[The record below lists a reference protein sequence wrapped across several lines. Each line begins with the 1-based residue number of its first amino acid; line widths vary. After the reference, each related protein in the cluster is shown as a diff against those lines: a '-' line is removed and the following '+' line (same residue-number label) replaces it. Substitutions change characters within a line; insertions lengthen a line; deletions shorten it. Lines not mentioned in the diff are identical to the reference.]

1 MGKPESCPLRLTRY
15 VGTFLRTTLS
25 ALCCVS
31 ALVLSPAATLG
42 VAAQQPDSGSPV
54 SLNRIK
60 KQLARPP
67 APELKPEAPVPLR
80 VPTFRS
86 RVDQRVFVLTLE
98 EALHKEFDLN
108 DLQRQSA
115 EWTSRCCG
123 INLGQV
129 LQMIDDAMKER
140 KIRKTREQ
148 IWRELA
154 ELEAARK
161 KLPPAEVK

>member
-1 MGKPESCPLRLTRY
+1 M
-15 VGTFLRTTLS
+15 
-25 ALCCVS
+25 
-31 ALVLSPAATLG
+31 
-42 VAAQQPDSGSPV
+42 
-54 SLNRIK
+54 
-60 KQLARPP
+60 
-67 APELKPEAPVPLR
+67 
-80 VPTFRS
+80 
-86 RVDQRVFVLTLE
+86 FVLTLE

-115 EWTSRCCG
+115 EWSSRCCG

-154 ELEAARK
+154 ELEAARRN
-161 KLPPAEVK
+161 LPPAEVK

>member
-1 MGKPESCPLRLTRY
+1 
-15 VGTFLRTTLS
+15 VGSFLRTTLS
-25 ALCCVS
+25 
-31 ALVLSPAATLG
+31 VLLGLLAIVAGPAAALG
-42 VAAQQPDSGSPV
+42 AAPQQPDSAPPV

-60 KQLARPP
+60 AQLAK
-67 APELKPEAPVPLR
+67 APVRELKPDAPVPLR

-115 EWTSRCCG
+115 EWASKCCG
-123 INLGQV
+123 INIGQV
-129 LQMIDDAMKER
+129 VQMIDDAMKER
-140 KIRKTREQ
+140 KIRKTQEQ

>member
-1 MGKPESCPLRLTRY
+1 
-15 VGTFLRTTLS
+15 VGTFLRTIPY
-25 ALCCVS
+25 ALLCVV
-31 ALVLSPAATLG
+31 ALVVCPAPL
-42 VAAQQPDSGSPV
+42 AAAPQQADSGSPV

-60 KQLARPP
+60 DKLAKAP
-67 APELKPEAPVPLR
+67 ARELKPEAPVPLR

-115 EWTSRCCG
+115 EWSSRCCG

-129 LQMIDDAMKER
+129 MQMIDDAMKAR

-161 KLPPAEVK
+161 KLPPAAPIEVK

>member
-1 MGKPESCPLRLTRY
+1 M
-15 VGTFLRTTLS
+15 FLRATLS
-25 ALCCVS
+25 ALPCVL
-31 ALVLSPAATLG
+31 ALIAGLSATLG
-42 VAAQQPDSGSPV
+42 AAPQQPDSAPPV

-60 KQLARPP
+60 AQLAR
-67 APELKPEAPVPLR
+67 APVRDLKPAAPVPLR
-80 VPTFRS
+80 APTFRS

-115 EWTSRCCG
+115 EWASKCCG
-123 INLGQV
+123 YNIGQLV
-129 LQMIDDAMKER
+129 EMASDALRAR
-140 KIRKTREQ
+140 KIRKTQEQ

-161 KLPPAEVK
+161 KLPQADVK

>member
-1 MGKPESCPLRLTRY
+1 VL
-15 VGTFLRTTLS
+15 
-25 ALCCVS
+25 ALGV
-31 ALVLSPAATLG
+31 SPAAPLG
-42 VAAQQPDSGSPV
+42 AAPQQADNGSPV

-60 KQLARPP
+60 EQLAK
-67 APELKPEAPVPLR
+67 APTRDLKPEAPVPLR

-115 EWTSRCCG
+115 EWRSRCCG

-129 LQMIDDAMKER
+129 VQMIDDAMKQR
-140 KIRKTREQ
+140 KIRKTQEQ

-161 KLPPAEVK
+161 KLPPADVK

>member
-1 MGKPESCPLRLTRY
+1 L
-15 VGTFLRTTLS
+15 
-25 ALCCVS
+25 
-31 ALVLSPAATLG
+31 ALVVSPAATLG
-42 VAAQQPDSGSPV
+42 AAPQQPDSGPAV
-54 SLNRIK
+54 SLSRIK
-60 KQLARPP
+60 EQLAKAP
-67 APELKPEAPVPLR
+67 ARELKPEAPVPLR

-115 EWTSRCCG
+115 EWASKCCG
-123 INLGQV
+123 FNIGQLV
-129 LQMIDDAMKER
+129 QIVDDALKER
-140 KIRKTREQ
+140 KIRKTQEQ

>member
-1 MGKPESCPLRLTRY
+1 M
-15 VGTFLRTTLS
+15 
-25 ALCCVS
+25 
-31 ALVLSPAATLG
+31 
-42 VAAQQPDSGSPV
+42 
-54 SLNRIK
+54 
-60 KQLARPP
+60 
-67 APELKPEAPVPLR
+67 PLR

-115 EWTSRCCG
+115 EWASKCCG
-123 INLGQV
+123 YNIGQLV
-129 LQMIDDAMKER
+129 QMIDDAMKQR
-140 KIRKTREQ
+140 KIRKTQEQ

-161 KLPPAEVK
+161 KLPRPTRSKPLG

>member
-1 MGKPESCPLRLTRY
+1 VLALVMGPA
-15 VGTFLRTTLS
+15 TTLG
-25 ALCCVS
+25 
-31 ALVLSPAATLG
+31 AAP
-42 VAAQQPDSGSPV
+42 QQPAGDSPV
-54 SLNRIK
+54 SLERIK
-60 KQLARPP
+60 GQLAKAP
-67 APELKPEAPVPLR
+67 ARELKPEAAVPLR

-115 EWTSRCCG
+115 EWASKCCG
-123 INLGQV
+123 YNIGQLV
-129 LQMIDDAMKER
+129 QMIDDAMKQR
-140 KIRKTREQ
+140 KIRKTQEQ

-161 KLPPAEVK
+161 KLPPADAK

>member
-1 MGKPESCPLRLTRY
+1 MRKPESCPLRLTPY
-15 VGTFLRTTLS
+15 VGTFLRTTRS
-25 ALCCVS
+25 ALLCVLTL
-31 ALVLSPAATLG
+31 ATGPATTLG
-42 VAAQQPDSGSPV
+42 AAPQQPEGGSPV
-54 SLNRIK
+54 SLERIK
-60 KQLARPP
+60 GQLAKAP
-67 APELKPEAPVPLR
+67 ARELKPEAPVPLR
-80 VPTFRS
+80 PTFRS

-115 EWTSRCCG
+115 EWSSRCCG
-123 INLGQV
+123 IDLGQV
-129 LQMIDDAMKER
+129 LQMIDDKMTER

>member
-1 MGKPESCPLRLTRY
+1 MGKPESGPLRLTPY
-15 VGTFLRTTLS
+15 VGTFLRTTRS
-25 ALCCVS
+25 ALLCVL
-31 ALVLSPAATLG
+31 ALGVSPAATLG
-42 VAAQQPDSGSPV
+42 AAPQQADNGSPV

-60 KQLARPP
+60 EQLAK
-67 APELKPEAPVPLR
+67 APTRELKPEAAVPL
-80 VPTFRS
+80 
-86 RVDQRVFVLTLE
+86 VLTLE

-115 EWTSRCCG
+115 EWRSRCCG

-129 LQMIDDAMKER
+129 VQMIDDAMKER
-140 KIRKTREQ
+140 KIRKTQEQ